1 MVPEMPVSHW
11 NLVNHISERRGFL
24 AMTVLLAVMCHVE
37 VMEFPWYE
45 MLRICRRCTWN
56 PSSPNSPA
64 TVSKSLRRN
73 RRVSQRSS
81 SAKQVRR
88 WGLEFSDT
96 GSKEG

>member
-1 MVPEMPVSHW
+1 MPVPCGSRGPP
-11 NLVNHISERRGFL
+11 LVQNVAHLSQ
-24 AMTVLLAVMCHVE
+24 
-37 VMEFPWYE
+37 
-45 MLRICRRCTWN
+45 CTWN

-81 SAKQVRR
+81 SAKQVPR
-88 WGLEFSDT
+88 WGLEFADT